1 MKQSKIG
8 FVKPWQDIQMILV
21 DVMMDESTR
30 LAGSFR
36 NVFRLSEESGDSFER
51 KLTTAVRGCSRESF
65 SIKWNMP

>member
-1 MKQSKIG
+1 
-8 FVKPWQDIQMILV
+8 MILV
-21 DVMMDESTR
+21 DAMMDESIR
-30 LAGSFR
+30 RAGSFR